1 MQLKLQLLAIFASAV
16 LLGIVFE
23 LLRRRR
29 LIERYALIWLMSA
42 LVLLGLAVWKDLLEI
57 LSKAMGIVYPPNALF
72 MIAFGF
78 VLLLLLHFSIAISRL
93 SGETKVLAQVVARLD
108 QELRAVTGRGRR
120 AARGALEGLPEACRS
135 HSRTANRQ
143 RAAAL
148 RCLRGW
154 SA

>member
-1 MQLKLQLLAIFASAV
+1 VQLKLQLLAIFGSAV

-29 LIERYALIWLMSA
+29 LIERYALIWLGSA

-57 LSKAMGIVYPPNALF
+57 ISTAMGIVYPPNALF

-108 QELRAVTGRGRR
+108 QELRAVRGEAPQASPAAELAETRAEQETAPLVPPGR
-120 AARGALEGLPEACRS
+120 
-135 HSRTANRQ
+135 
-143 RAAAL
+143 
-148 RCLRGW
+148 
-154 SA
+154 

>member
-1 MQLKLQLLAIFASAV
+1 VQLKLQLLAIFASAV

-108 QELRAVTGRGRR
+108 QELRAVTGR
-120 AARGALEGLPEACRS
+120 AEESQAPAEVAVEQTEVTTP
-135 HSRTANRQ
+135 Q
-143 RAAAL
+143 R
-148 RCLRGW
+148 
-154 SA
+154 

>member
-108 QELRAVTGRGRR
+108 QELRQHLCL
-120 AARGALEGLPEACRS
+120 ARQPRDKGA
-135 HSRTANRQ
+135 
-143 RAAAL
+143 
-148 RCLRGW
+148 
-154 SA
+154 

>member
-1 MQLKLQLLAIFASAV
+1 MGLKLQLLAIFASSV

-57 LSKAMGIVYPPNALF
+57 LANAMGIIYPPNALF

-108 QELRAVTGRGRR
+108 QELRAVTGQSAPQAPVAPLAPDAEREPEPLAPPTRR
-120 AARGALEGLPEACRS
+120 
-135 HSRTANRQ
+135 
-143 RAAAL
+143 
-148 RCLRGW
+148 
-154 SA
+154 